1 MDPLSVP
8 CQVWLSLTSPP
19 TAFSFTPKPQPT
31 ETLLH
36 SQIKHTSS
44 HFIPF
49 AQPRRPSPHLI
60 QPASPTAQT
69 DEHDGEVLGLGS
81 LLSFFFFLLFL
92 SFSHWVS
99 GFGCIFFLY
108 FSISFP
114 ISVLRLGSESN
125 SDGESFQRESH
136 RCDFRRVLQQR
147 R

>member
-81 LLSFFFFLLFL
+81 LLSFFFFSSL
-92 SFSHWVS
+92 SFLFTLGFWVWLHLFS
-99 GFGCIFFLY
+99 LFFH
-108 FSISFP
+108 FISNFCSSP
-114 ISVLRLGSESN
+114 GIGVQLRRRVISA
-125 SDGESFQRESH
+125 RESS
-136 RCDFRRVLQQR
+136 V
-147 R
+147 